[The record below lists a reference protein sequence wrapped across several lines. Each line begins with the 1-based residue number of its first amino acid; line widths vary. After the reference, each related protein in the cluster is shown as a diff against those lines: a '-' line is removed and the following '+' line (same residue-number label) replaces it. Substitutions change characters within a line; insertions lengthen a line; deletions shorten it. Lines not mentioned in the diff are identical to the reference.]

1 MESKAPQT
9 PATPAKVLICHMAL
23 DLRWPLAYQC
33 KNNNNKKEP
42 SPGGGHFPHFH
53 RSPHRWGYNPTPPPA
68 ILLGYLIGQV
78 FPWSTVWQAMIGWRF
93 MSLGSAHCYGL
104 GSKLSSAPWCWSLES
119 DFLVFTPWL
128 YHLSLP
134 PPLVLFPQ
142 TTIVTDLQKIRFKNK
157 CIKMLPR
164 CQGGGLLSMR
174 K

>member
-1 MESKAPQT
+1 MWRARLDRLLRLLQESWSAVHNTRSKL
-9 PATPAKVLICHMAL
+9 ATDTAVIAKRNLG
-23 DLRWPLAYQC
+23 Q
-33 KNNNNKKEP
+33 
-42 SPGGGHFPHFH
+42 GGGSFPHFH